1 MSAGIQQLFQEH
13 RAELLRYLR
22 AHGAG
27 SDAEDILHELWLK
40 LAAANSG
47 PIAAPRN
54 YLFRAA
60 TNLMIDRRR
69 SELQAQRRE
78 VDWAEAVDRLP
89 DAAAPDPGAER
100 ALDGRRRLNLVAA
113 ELRKLPARTQAIFR
127 DHRLG
132 GLPQREIAA
141 SMGVSIS
148 TVESDLRTVYRLLD
162 EIRRK
167 LDGEAR

>member
-1 MSAGIQQLFQEH
+1 MSQGIQQIFEEH

-27 SDAEDILHELWLK
+27 DDAEDLLQELWLK
-40 LAAANSG
+40 VVATPAG
-47 PIAAPRN
+47 PMAAPRN

-69 SELQAQRRE
+69 SEVQAQRRN
-78 VDWAEAVDRLP
+78 VDWAEATDRLA
-89 DAAAPDPGAER
+89 DAPSTAPGAER
-100 ALDGRRRLNLVAA
+100 TIDSQRRLQMVRA
-113 ELRKLPARTQAIFR
+113 ELAKLPARTQAIFR

-132 GLPQREIAA
+132 NRTQREIAA
-141 SMGVSIS
+141 SMGVSVS

-162 EIRRK
+162 EIRRR
-167 LDGEAR
+167 LDEE